1 MTDVVAKN
9 LEGTENLRTFGDG
22 SKRTEVVLESA
33 AVGRGEY
40 LPGWRW
46 SEHAGTQTGTD
57 SEAHIGYIL
66 KGQMVIR
73 GADGREVLVGPGDSF
88 EAQPGHDA
96 WVVGDEMCIA
106 IDFERLGKSDDS

>member
-9 LEGTENLRTFGDG
+9 LEGTEDLRTFGDG

-33 AVGRGEY
+33 VVGRGEY

-46 SEHAGTQTGTD
+46 SEHAGTQTRRD

-73 GADGREVLVGPGDSF
+73 GADGQEVLVGPGDSF
-88 EAQPGHDA
+88 EALPGHDA

-106 IDFERLGKSDDS
+106 IDFECLGKSAES